1 MYNSIV
7 FLYSPGY
14 TIVIG
19 QVTLITKSK
28 IKIQNARKNFLRYY
42 SKKLTSELNI
52 NTNECPKAW
61 VQNVPIITFQVLVDV
76 ITIQTPTIRG
86 KTTTMIDIVYP
97 ITN

>member
-1 MYNSIV
+1 MQGRIFKNITQRISSIQH
-7 FLYSPGY
+7 S
-14 TIVIG
+14 
-19 QVTLITKSK
+19 
-28 IKIQNARKNFLRYY
+28 
-42 SKKLTSELNI
+42 LTSELNI

-76 ITIQTPTIRG
+76 ITIQTPKIRR